1 MTTVSEFPLGAE
13 LDAVPRA
20 RRFAALSLGGE
31 TPGRVQDA
39 ELIVTELVTN
49 ALLHAGLPATLR
61 VSRWDSR
68 VRIEVEDAGR
78 QMPVMGP
85 QNTEAMTGRG
95 LSLVA
100 TLADVWG
107 IDPSPAGGKIVW
119 AELRGDALSAA
130 AVPEVDVEALL
141 ASWRDDEPAEP
152 LFTVRIGSVPTDLL
166 LAAKGHIDNVVR
178 EFTLA
183 RAGGES
189 TGEDLPPPLQRLI
202 ETVTS
207 SFASAR
213 AEIKRQAVAAAARGD
228 EETDLVLTQP
238 ASAAEAGEAYLAALD
253 ETDRYARAARLLTL
267 ETPAVHR
274 VFRRWYVQALV
285 DQLRARSRGEVAPR
299 VRTFP
304 QVLADEVTRLASMRE
319 AADRLVLLQKVT
331 GELTQ
336 ARTVEDIAETITR
349 NAREF
354 LGALASRVY
363 LLGDDGVLRSLACH
377 GGTTEWTERFHEIP
391 LSADLPGPVVLR
403 SGRAMALR
411 NLAQI
416 AERFPALQNLDQS
429 ERSLHVA
436 PLVVDEHRIGVLSLS
451 FPVVGPL
458 DERTQATFVAALADT
473 LAQALERALGLLRA
487 SEANEKLSAANA
499 RLGFLAEA
507 SVALSGS
514 LDYQATLDAVAA
526 LMVPRLADGCVV
538 QVLEAGEPRTV
549 AVRFAAS
556 DGLAR
561 AQNLRD
567 RHPPARESAT
577 GAARVA
583 RTGAAELHPTI
594 SDEFLRQ
601 VAFDAEHLEVLRAL
615 NLTSALVVP
624 LIGWK
629 GVLGTLT
636 LVYAGSGRHY
646 SEADVPFLEDLARRA
661 GLAVEAA
668 AAFRDQSGRLATMSR
683 VAEAAQ
689 HAILAPP
696 PARIGPVALAARYT
710 SAAADALIG
719 GDLYEVV
726 VRADSVRLLIGDVRG
741 KGLAAVRTATVV
753 LGEFRA
759 AAADI
764 EDLGDV
770 SRQLDRR
777 LRPYLGAEDF
787 VTALVAEV
795 HDDGRF
801 SVASCGHPP
810 ALLCQGGT
818 LRWVPLEPTLPL
830 GLGADPVV
838 VSGRLELGDRL
849 LLYTDGVVEARDS
862 RGEFVDLLDL
872 AGTLAVGD
880 LEDVLDDILGKLRA
894 VAGAELGDDLALL
907 VAEYRGCPPDCPP
920 D

>member
-1 MTTVSEFPLGAE
+1 VASVSEYPLGAE
-13 LDAVPRA
+13 LEAVPQA
-20 RRFAALSLGGE
+20 RRFTAAALAAEG
-31 TPGRVQDA
+31 PGRVQDA

-61 VSRWDSR
+61 ISRRGSR

-85 QNTEAMTGRG
+85 QNTETMTGRG

-100 TLADVWG
+100 TLADGWG
-107 IDPSPAGGKIVW
+107 IDPSPGGGKIVW
-119 AELRGDALSAA
+119 AELRGDAVNAA
-130 AVPEVDVEALL
+130 LVPEVDVEALL
-141 ASWRDDEPAEP
+141 SSWRDDEPPEP

-166 LAAKGHIDNVVR
+166 LAAKAHIDNVVR

-183 RAGGES
+183 RAGGRS
-189 TGEDLPPPLQRLI
+189 VGEDLPPALLRLT
-202 ETVTS
+202 ETVTKG
-207 SFASAR
+207 FASAR

-238 ASAAEAGEAYLAALD
+238 ASAADAGEAYLAALD

-274 VFRRWYVQALV
+274 VFRRWYVLALV
-285 DQLRARSRGEVAPR
+285 DQLRARANGRPPPR

-304 QVLADEVTRLASMRE
+304 QVLADEVTHLATMRE
-319 AADRLVLLQKVT
+319 AADRLQLLQKVT
-331 GELTQ
+331 AELTR
-336 ARTVEDIAETITR
+336 AGTVEDIAVTVTR

-363 LLGDDGVLRSLACH
+363 LLGDDGVLRSIACH
-377 GGTTEWTERFHEIP
+377 GGTTEWTEQYQEIP

-403 SGRAMALR
+403 SGRAMVLR

-416 AERFPALQNLDQS
+416 GERFPTLRHLYGS

-436 PLVVDEHRIGVLSLS
+436 PLVVDEHRIGILSLA
-451 FPVVGPL
+451 FPIVGPL
-458 DERTQATFVAALADT
+458 DERDQAAFVGALADT
-473 LAQALERALGLLRA
+473 LAQALERALGLHRA

-526 LMVPRLADGCVV
+526 LMVPRLADGCVI
-538 QVLEAGEPRTV
+538 QVLEAGELRTL
-549 AVRFAAS
+549 AVRYS
-556 DGLAR
+556 DPTSLSR

-567 RHPPARESAT
+567 RHPAPRDARTGPAH
-577 GAARVA
+577 VA
-583 RTGAAELHPTI
+583 RTGRSELHATI
-594 SDEFLRQ
+594 SDAFLAQ
-601 VAFDAEHLEVLRAL
+601 IAVDAEHLQVLRTL
-615 NLTSALVVP
+615 DPSSALVVP

-629 GVLGTLT
+629 GVLGTVT

-646 SEADVPFLEDLARRA
+646 SEGDVPFLEDLARRA

-668 AAFRDQSGRLATMSR
+668 AAFRDQSGRLATISR

-726 VRADSVRLLIGDVRG
+726 TRPGSARLLIGDVRG

-764 EDLGDV
+764 DDLGAV

-777 LRPYLGAEDF
+777 LRPYLGDEDF
-787 VTALVAEV
+787 VTALVAEI

-801 SVASCGHPP
+801 AVASCGHPP
-810 ALLCQGGT
+810 ALLCQAGT
-818 LRWVPLEPTLPL
+818 LRWVPMEHSLPL
-830 GLGADPVV
+830 GLGADPPVAE
-838 VSGRLELGDRL
+838 GRLELGDRL

-862 RGEFVDLLDL
+862 RGEFVDLIDL
-872 AGTLAVGD
+872 AGTLAAGD

-907 VAEYRGCPPDCPP
+907 VAEYRGTAD
-920 D
+920 